1 MGAECVGG
9 ETPIPDSIKS
19 VYESDRRK
27 WKLQR
32 QEEGALLLS
41 HTLARSLT
49 VSFSLFVARR
59 RLLNLIKTVCR
70 PKRHCLALHKS
81 QLSAA
86 DGKHNLHVYN
96 ISTRTHIIRPS

>member
-27 WKLQR
+27 WKLQQ
-32 QEEGALLLS
+32 QEEGALASLS
-41 HTLARSLT
+41 HARSLT
-49 VSFSLFVARR
+49 HVSFSLIVARR

-70 PKRHCLALHKS
+70 PKRRCLALHKS

-86 DGKHNLHVYN
+86 DGKHNLHVY
-96 ISTRTHIIRPS
+96 II

>member
-32 QEEGALLLS
+32 QEEGALASLS
-41 HTLARSLT
+41 HVRSLT
-49 VSFSLFVARR
+49 VSFSLS
-59 RLLNLIKTVCR
+59 
-70 PKRHCLALHKS
+70 P
-81 QLSAA
+81 
-86 DGKHNLHVYN
+86 
-96 ISTRTHIIRPS
+96 

>member
-32 QEEGALLLS
+32 QEEGALASLS
-41 HTLARSLT
+41 HARSLT
-49 VSFSLFVARR
+49 
-59 RLLNLIKTVCR
+59 
-70 PKRHCLALHKS
+70 HCLLLS
-81 QLSAA
+81 LRSPSAA
-86 DGKHNLHVYN
+86 VEFN
-96 ISTRTHIIRPS
+96 